1 MATDKDFSIGSI
13 ERPGI
18 RKANKMRFFQSLRG
32 KLTLTYTLVTVLA
45 LLALEILMFLAIIT
59 LTALLR
65 IDQRN
70 YLNDVVST
78 LNQQARPYL
87 QPGQEDLPG
96 LQQWLD
102 QTYQA
107 GYASL
112 EPMNSLDSPA
122 AKITRG
128 EPMIVLSPERTVLA
142 QSPPDANNIV
152 GRLYSPPNLPGSE
165 AALERAM
172 DGQMDVLRLS
182 VTDRHGK
189 MLMMTPITQDGYQTP
204 LVGVIV
210 VTVDPPPPILL
221 SFGPTLLAWVMATGL
236 LLVIGVAPFGT
247 LFGLVM
253 SRRLTRR
260 LKVLTQAADT
270 WSEGVFQALP
280 PDRSRDEIS
289 TLGKRMWHMAERIQD
304 LLQSQQ
310 QLAALEE
317 RNRLARELHD
327 TVKQQNFATL
337 MQVRAA
343 RNLFSVDPEKAK
355 QHMLEA
361 EELIKSSQQELNL
374 IIAELHPAE
383 LKGKGLSGALAQ
395 YLQTWSQHAFIP
407 ADFHTQGDHRLPL
420 EQEQTLYR
428 VAQEALSNVARHSRA
443 SAVRVT
449 LTFEDNQVTLVVND
463 NGSGFNTQTPSQGF
477 GLQSMSE
484 RLDKMGGR
492 LNITSSDEGGTTLTA
507 QLPVQRLSHKQ
518 E

>member
-1 MATDKDFSIGSI
+1 
-13 ERPGI
+13 
-18 RKANKMRFFQSLRG
+18 MRFFQSLRG

-45 LLALEILMFLAIIT
+45 LLALEVLVFLAAIT

-87 QPGQEDLPG
+87 QPGQEDYPG

-112 EPMNSLDSPA
+112 EPLNSLDSPA
-122 AKITRG
+122 AKITQG
-128 EPMIVLSPERTVLA
+128 EPMIVLSPERIVLA
-142 QSPPDANNIV
+142 QSPLDANSMI
-152 GRLYSPPNLPGSE
+152 GRLYAPPGFPGSE
-165 AALERAM
+165 AALERAI
-172 DGQMDVLRLS
+172 DGQMDVLKLS

-189 MLMMTPITQDGYQTP
+189 MLMMTPITQAGYQTP
-204 LVGVIV
+204 LIGVIV
-210 VTVDPPPPILL
+210 VTVEPPPPILL
-221 SFGPTLLAWVMATGL
+221 SFGPTLLVWVMVTGL
-236 LLVIGVAPFGT
+236 VLVMAVAPFGT

-253 SRRLTRR
+253 SRRLTHR
-260 LKVLTQAADT
+260 LKVLTQATDT
-270 WSEGVFQALP
+270 WSEGVFQPLP
-280 PDRSRDEIS
+280 PDPAKDEIS

-343 RNLFSVDPEKAK
+343 RNLLSNDPQQAQ

-361 EELIKSSQQELNL
+361 EELIKSSQQELNM
-374 IIAELHPAE
+374 IIAELRPAE
-383 LKGKGLSGALAQ
+383 LEGKGLPGALAQ

-407 ADFHTQGDHRLPL
+407 ADFQVQGEQRLPL
-420 EQEQTLYR
+420 EHEQTLYR
-428 VAQEALSNVARHSRA
+428 VGQEALSNVARHSRA

-449 LTFEDNQVTLVVND
+449 LTYDDSQVLLVVKD
-463 NGSGFNTQTPSQGF
+463 NGAGFNAQNTTPGF

-484 RLDKMGGR
+484 RLEKMGGH
-492 LNITSSDEGGTTLTA
+492 LSITSSGEGGTTLTA
-507 QLPVQRLSHKQ
+507 QLPVWRVSHKQ